1 MSIEIKTV
9 TFGIFDGP
17 SRDLIFDS
25 MKYNYETRIPLD
37 FKIVKGYTAPKD
49 DPVAA
54 IVPLKTRD
62 VEIHTIQHEDGT
74 GFKFNLE
81 GDIDIKVDD
90 SGYVPRR
97 FKAFYNAKT
106 RKGTITV
113 KKF

>member
-9 TFGIFDGP
+9 TFEITDGP
-17 SRDLIFDS
+17 SRDTLFDS
-25 MKYNYETRIPLD
+25 MKYNYETRIPIE
-37 FKIVKGYTAPKD
+37 FKVIKNYSLLG
-49 DPVAA
+49 
-54 IVPLKTRD
+54 IRD

-81 GDIDIKVDD
+81 GYLDVRVEG
-90 SGYVPRR
+90 GYIPRK

-106 RKGTITV
+106 RKGTITL